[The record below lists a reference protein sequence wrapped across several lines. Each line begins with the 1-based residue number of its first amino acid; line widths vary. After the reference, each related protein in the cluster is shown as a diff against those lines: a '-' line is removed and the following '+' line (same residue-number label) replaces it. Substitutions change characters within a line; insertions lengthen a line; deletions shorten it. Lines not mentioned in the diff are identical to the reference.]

1 LSDFLESSTE
11 TLGRGKRTKTQH
23 RVISLFHTAVVLLDP
38 AIQIGAAAMF
48 DLATKDLAEG
58 ARIRIVAIA
67 SHLARKLPDDG
78 DSATEESLGSRH
90 VARLTEHRVDQIAF
104 AIDGSVQIAPFAL
117 YLYVR
122 LIDVPA
128 PSNFTFTFATEVL
141 GKQGCEALF
150 PIPHRFVG
158 EFEAAQQEH
167 LGQVPQ
173 AEFIPEPA
181 EYNLEYDVG
190 GKLQIIE

>member
-1 LSDFLESSTE
+1 MSDFLKGSTE

-58 ARIRIVAIA
+58 ARIRIVTIA

-90 VARLTEHRVDQIAF
+90 SVSLSIESTRLPSRSMARYR
-104 AIDGSVQIAPFAL
+104 
-117 YLYVR
+117 
-122 LIDVPA
+122 
-128 PSNFTFTFATEVL
+128 
-141 GKQGCEALF
+141 
-150 PIPHRFVG
+150 
-158 EFEAAQQEH
+158 
-167 LGQVPQ
+167 
-173 AEFIPEPA
+173 
-181 EYNLEYDVG
+181 
-190 GKLQIIE
+190 